1 MCIIE
6 LVDYNENMLK
16 ETKKAAKKATRRA
29 GKKAVKEEV
38 AEAVAEA
45 VEAPKAEEAAPAAE

>member
-29 GKKAVKEEV
+29 GKKAAKEEAAEVV
-38 AEAVAEA
+38 AEAA
-45 VEAPKAEEAAPAAE
+45 EAPKAEEAPAAE

>member
-16 ETKKAAKKATRRA
+16 EAKKAAKKTTRRA
-29 GKKAVKEEV
+29 GRKA
-38 AEAVAEA
+38 
-45 VEAPKAEEAAPAAE
+45 APKAEEAPAADAPAEETKAE